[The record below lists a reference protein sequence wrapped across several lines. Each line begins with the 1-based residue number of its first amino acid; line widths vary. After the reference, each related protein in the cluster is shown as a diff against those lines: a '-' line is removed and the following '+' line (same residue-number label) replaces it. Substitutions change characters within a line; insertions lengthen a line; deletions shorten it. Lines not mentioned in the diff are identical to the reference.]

1 MREKNCKR
9 ASPSWTRRSRFLSFT
24 YIDITASLQPLHPIL
39 SAYYLPKFVFMAPLL
54 VFPLRPVHPSGAR
67 ALYMLLPS

>member
-1 MREKNCKR
+1 MQETNCKR

-24 YIDITASLQPLHPIL
+24 YIDIPASLQPLHPIL
-39 SAYYLPKFVFMAPLL
+39 SAYCLSKLVFTAPLL
-54 VFPLRPVHPSGAR
+54 VFPLRPVHPSGAP